1 MAGGLNAAVDIAANV
16 AKVKAEIAAAATSVG
31 RSPDEVALLAVSKMQ
46 GGDAIRQ
53 AIEAGVTMF
62 GENRVQEAES
72 KWPALKAE
80 FPDVRLHLIGPLQR
94 NKIRRALA
102 LFDVIETVDRPALA
116 RNLADALEEERG
128 PEARVPELF
137 VQVNTGAETQ
147 KYGVLPEDADAFIE
161 GCIEELFLPIKGV
174 MCIPPID
181 DEPSLHFAL
190 LHDIAQRN
198 GLAEIS
204 MGMSADFPVA
214 VQFGSTMVRIGTAI
228 FGERPSI
235 E

>member
-1 MAGGLNAAVDIAANV
+1 MAASIAENLAAVRGRIA
-16 AKVKAEIAAAATSVG
+16 EAARRAG
-31 RSPDEVALLAVSKMQ
+31 RAPEAVRLLAVSKTRP
-46 GGDAIRQ
+46 A
-53 AIEAGVTMF
+53 AAVLEAYGAGQRLF

-116 RNLADALEEERG
+116 RNLADALEEESG
-128 PEARVPELF
+128 PEARIPELF

-147 KYGVLPEDADAFIE
+147 KYGVSPEEADAFIE

-198 GLAEIS
+198 GLDEIS
-204 MGMSADFPVA
+204 MGMSADFPIA

-228 FGERPSI
+228 FGHRPTPG
-235 E
+235 